1 MPPQDPSLV
10 VNNHNHEDDNE
21 DHSQLR
27 RSSVHF
33 PMLQQLDPNEPIRRS
48 VVRRESFIVQF
59 AKTKGPPQITL
70 LMMLV
75 AIGLGST
82 IGVVPAVMSDR
93 FARLN
98 HGYVG
103 EADCSSFA
111 TTLGEKPEA
120 CFLGSADAQT
130 AAASSNLVSNV
141 LTFLT
146 SSLIGSMSDEHGRR
160 GA

>member
-1 MPPQDPSLV
+1 
-10 VNNHNHEDDNE
+10 
-21 DHSQLR
+21 
-27 RSSVHF
+27 
-33 PMLQQLDPNEPIRRS
+33 
-48 VVRRESFIVQF
+48 VQF

-98 HGYVG
+98 HGYVD

-111 TTLGEKPEA
+111 TLGEKPEA
-120 CFLGSADAQT
+120 YFLRSADAQT

-146 SSLIGSMSDEHGRR
+146 SSLIGSLGDEHGRR
-160 GA
+160 GRSG